1 MRRTVIARAARAAA
15 LVLFVGLL
23 GTLAFAAANIDLTDF
38 DDDVMRSMDDT
49 LKSLDSD
56 LATRNAREAQAHAQ
70 LIHDGLHWAEE
81 YFTRKG
87 NVEAA
92 VQLAK
97 QGEQLATDV
106 AKSVAASDFDTALTN
121 YDSLVK
127 TCRRCHDAYKPP
139 EL

>member
-1 MRRTVIARAARAAA
+1 MRRASIARGALTAAVVMSAA
-15 LVLFVGLL
+15 LAYG
-23 GTLAFAAANIDLTDF
+23 AANLDLTDF
-38 DDDVMRSMDDT
+38 NDDVMKNMDDSMKALDT
-49 LKSLDSD
+49 DVATHNAKS
-56 LATRNAREAQAHAQ
+56 AQVDGQA
-70 LIHDGLHWAEE
+70 IRDGLHWAEE

-87 NVEAA
+87 NVEDA

-97 QGEQLATDV
+97 QGEALAGDI
-106 AKSVAASDFDTALTN
+106 AKSAASNDFDAALSS

>member
-1 MRRTVIARAARAAA
+1 MPKAIIARGAFAVA
-15 LVLFVGLL
+15 LVLL
-23 GTLAFAAANIDLTDF
+23 GTLASAAANIDLTDF
-38 DDDVMRSMDDT
+38 NDDVMRNMDDT
-49 LKSLDSD
+49 VKSLDSD
-56 LATRNAREAQAHAQ
+56 LAGHDSKSAQADAGS
-70 LIHDGLHWAEE
+70 IRDGLHWAEE

-87 NVEAA
+87 KVEDA

-97 QGEQLATDV
+97 QGEDLASDV
-106 AKSVAASDFDTALTN
+106 AKLAASSDFDAALAS

>member
-1 MRRTVIARAARAAA
+1 MRNGSIARRALAAA
-15 LVLFVGLL
+15 SFML
-23 GTLAFAAANIDLTDF
+23 GTLAWASTNIDLTDF
-38 DDDVMRSMDDT
+38 DDDVMQNMDDT
-49 LKSLDSD
+49 VKSLDSD
-56 LATRNAREAQAHAQ
+56 LASHDAKSAQADAGT
-70 LIHDGLHWAEE
+70 IREGLHWAEE

-87 NVEAA
+87 NVEDA

-97 QGEQLATDV
+97 RGEDLAVEIGKAV
-106 AKSVAASDFDTALTN
+106 ASNDFDAALTT

>member
-1 MRRTVIARAARAAA
+1 MPNAIIARGAFATA
-15 LVLFVGLL
+15 LALL
-23 GTLAFAAANIDLTDF
+23 GTLASAAANIDLTDF
-38 DDDVMRSMDDT
+38 NDDVMRNMDDT
-49 LKSLDSD
+49 VKSLDSD
-56 LATRNAREAQAHAQ
+56 LAGHDRKSAQADAGS
-70 LIHDGLHWAEE
+70 IRDGLHWAEE

-87 NVEAA
+87 KVEDA

-97 QGEQLATDV
+97 QGEGLASDV
-106 AKSVAASDFDTALTN
+106 AKLAASNDFDAALAS

>member
-1 MRRTVIARAARAAA
+1 MPKAILVRGAFATA
-15 LVLFVGLL
+15 LALL
-23 GTLAFAAANIDLTDF
+23 VTLASAAANIDLTDF
-38 DDDVMRSMDDT
+38 NDDIMRNMDDT
-49 LKSLDSD
+49 VKTLDSD
-56 LATRNAREAQAHAQ
+56 LAGHDGKSAQTDARVIQ
-70 LIHDGLHWAEE
+70 DGLHWAED

-87 NVEAA
+87 NVADA

-97 QGEQLATDV
+97 RGEDLASDV
-106 AKSVAASDFDTALTN
+106 AKSAASNDFDAALAS

>member
-1 MRRTVIARAARAAA
+1 MRKAILVRGAVATA
-15 LVLFVGLL
+15 LALL
-23 GTLAFAAANIDLTDF
+23 VTLACAAANIDLTDF
-38 DDDVMRSMDDT
+38 NDDVMRNMDDT
-49 LKSLDSD
+49 VKSLDSD
-56 LATRNAREAQAHAQ
+56 LAGHDSKSAQADAGS
-70 LIHDGLHWAEE
+70 IRDGLHWAEE

-87 NVEAA
+87 NVEDA

-97 QGEQLATDV
+97 RGEGLASDV
-106 AKSVAASDFDTALTN
+106 AKSAASNDFDAALTS

>member
-1 MRRTVIARAARAAA
+1 MPKAILVRGAVATA
-15 LVLFVGLL
+15 LALL
-23 GTLAFAAANIDLTDF
+23 VTLACAANIDLTDF
-38 DDDVMRSMDDT
+38 NDDIMRNMDDT
-49 LKSLDSD
+49 VKTLDSD
-56 LATRNAREAQAHAQ
+56 LAGHDGKSAQTDAHAIQ
-70 LIHDGLHWAEE
+70 DGLHWAED

-87 NVEAA
+87 NVADA

-97 QGEQLATDV
+97 RGEELASDV
-106 AKSVAASDFDTALTN
+106 AKSAASNDFDAALAS